1 MKQLR
6 EKIKTIIFNE
16 RGLPGLNQKEYMA
29 AMRQILAKA
38 LTKEEKQKLVDREI
52 FMDVLIREL
61 SEELAEEYL

>member
-29 AMRQILAKA
+29 AMRQILAKKLSKDEKRA
-38 LTKEEKQKLVDREI
+38 LVVNGIFVDI
-52 FMDVLIREL
+52 LIREL
-61 SEELAEEYL
+61 SEELAKEYL